1 MAMDFVNKS
10 VTQAT
15 DLLKSMTPATR
26 ITTALLLG
34 VVVLS
39 LVFLFRQ
46 PADRADDYLFGGHDL
61 SQAEISAMEAAFSGK
76 GLNAWEVTGNRIR
89 VPRSQRNLYIAAAR
103 DAQALPETPD
113 TAWDRMFTGDNPL
126 KSKQIRDLEAN
137 RALERSLASTLEEV
151 SGIDVARVQIQ
162 EVETGEFPRTKERR
176 CLASVKGKGNG
187 ALSARQVESI
197 RSTVA
202 GGGGCKPEN
211 VTVMD
216 LNTGTAYPG
225 TGDGVAVGDSLYAK
239 HQRELEDYYRGKI
252 LDRLSTYGEVKV
264 AVHVELD
271 KEMVNQTVS
280 DKYEP
285 KPTSLEVTDFSKES
299 TTTQRDA
306 GGRPGVVANAGIGN
320 MSAQLASS
328 NGPESTTAER
338 RENQRVV
345 TGVTR
350 SVTEKIP
357 FVPTAMGVSI
367 GIPRSYFLRV
377 WKQRNTDQA
386 GPAAKMPDTAVL
398 KTIENEIV
406 KDIEVSVNALLPKV
420 AQGVDPF
427 PRVTVT
433 PYTEAPLPIPEGPTS
448 AETAMKWLSDNWQT
462 LGLLLLA
469 GASFLFLRGMLRSP
483 EVAPAPQGELAAA
496 GAGEQVEGESPESET
511 DPSNSPRRFQ
521 IVGKNLREELAEMV
535 RDDPDAAANVLQNW
549 IGDAA

>member
-1 MAMDFVNKS
+1 MDFVNKS

-15 DLLKSMTPATR
+15 DLLKTMTPAAR

-39 LVFLFRQ
+39 LVFLFRRQ
-46 PADRADDYLFGGHDL
+46 ADRADDYLFGGHDL

-89 VPRSQRNLYIAAAR
+89 VPHSQRNLYIAAAR

-113 TAWDRMFTGDNPL
+113 TAWDKMFTGDNPL

-162 EVETGEFPRTKERR
+162 EVETGEFPRTRERR
-176 CLASVKGKGNG
+176 CLASVKGKGNV

-202 GGGGCKPEN
+202 SGSGCKPEN
-211 VTVMD
+211 VTVTD

-225 TGDGVAVGDSLYAK
+225 IGDGSAVGDSLYAK

-252 LDRLSTYGEVKV
+252 LDRLSAYGEVKV

-271 KEMVNQTVS
+271 KEIVNQTVS

-285 KPTSLEVTDFSKES
+285 KTAALEVTDFSKES
-299 TTTQRDA
+299 IATRRDA
-306 GGRPGVVANAGIGN
+306 GGRSGVGAVSSIGN
-320 MSAQLASS
+320 MSAQVASS
-328 NGPESTTAER
+328 SGPESTTAER
-338 RENQRVV
+338 REHQRVV

-357 FVPTAMGVSI
+357 FVPTSMGVSI

-377 WKQRNTDQA
+377 WKQRTTDQA
-386 GPAAKMPDTAVL
+386 GQSAKTPGAAEL
-398 KTIENEIV
+398 KTIEDEIV
-406 KDIEVSVNALLPKV
+406 KDIEVSVNALLPKA
-420 AQGVDPF
+420 AQGVDPL

-433 PYTEAPLPIPEGPTS
+433 PYTEAPLPIPAGPTA
-448 AETAMKWLSDNWQT
+448 AETLLMWLGGNWQT

-483 EVAPAPQGELAAA
+483 EAGPAPQGELAVVR
-496 GAGEQVEGESPESET
+496 AGEQVAGESSGSET
-511 DPSNSPRRFQ
+511 DPPDSPRRFQ
-521 IVGKNLREELAEMV
+521 IVGRNLRDELAEMV
-535 RDDPDAAANVLQNW
+535 RDDPEAAANVLQNW